1 MDASFGAVIV
11 AASATLR
18 FLIISAHSNPSGLS
32 ATNPK
37 TLRSERCMLYHVC
50 IDIGGTFTD
59 CLVSDDNGRIAIFKA
74 PTTPGEFE
82 KGFIDVLGVAAD
94 GFGLAPRDFISQ
106 IDIIVHGSTV
116 STNALVEGKTARAGL
131 IVNHGHADIL
141 TLREGPRKGAFE
153 WRLDYPEP
161 YIPRKLTRTVRGRID
176 VRGREIVPLS
186 LDDVHAAAEHFRLQ
200 RVESIAVG
208 LLWSVADPRH
218 ELKVREI
225 LAGTLPDVPVTLSH
239 EINPIPRE
247 YRRVIA
253 AAIDASISPII
264 AKYVQRLQDA
274 LAAAGFGGELLLANC
289 LGGMMP
295 PAEMRR
301 RPIYSVMSGP
311 TLAPIAALALTEER
325 DVIVGDMGGTSF
337 DVSALRDHEVII
349 AQESRINNDL
359 LGIPKVDVRSIGA
372 GGGSIAHVDPGGLLH
387 VGPHSAGARPGPACY
402 GLGGVDA
409 TVTDANVVLGILD
422 PDFFLGGRIRLDGS
436 LAERAVDR
444 IAQQLGIGREDAAH
458 AIATTSNHNMVAAI
472 EEITVREG
480 INPRDSFF
488 VCGGGGT
495 PCHIAEMADILGLKR
510 YLIPRF
516 VAGLSAFGGLISDLR
531 WEQSGTLHSSSRQ
544 FQPERINDLLGRL
557 RQGGDDFM
565 RAAGV
570 PEEVR
575 RFEYAFFGRY
585 EYQSWEIEV
594 RFDCPPAGLG
604 ESDLGTL
611 VESFHQMHERIYSIR
626 SDNDVVEFTTWKVRA
641 IARRAGSQLWR
652 SHSLKR
658 QTEKPAPKG
667 TRKVYM
673 RENGGRQPLPVYDAH
688 TLGAGAEIAGP
699 CLVDANT
706 FTAFLARKHIG
717 TMDQYGNLLV
727 EIR

>member
-1 MDASFGAVIV
+1 M
-11 AASATLR
+11 
-18 FLIISAHSNPSGLS
+18 P
-32 ATNPK
+32 
-37 TLRSERCMLYHVC
+37 YHVC

-59 CLVSDDNGRIAIFKA
+59 CLVADDEGTIAIYKS

-82 KGFIDVLGVAAD
+82 KGFINVLGVAAEEI
-94 GFGLAPRDFISQ
+94 GFAARDFISQ

-131 IVNHGHADIL
+131 IVNHGHADVL

-176 VRGREIVPLS
+176 VRGREIAPLS
-186 LDDVHAAAEHFRLQ
+186 TEDVHAAAAHFRQ
-200 RVESIAVG
+200 QQVESVAVG
-208 LLWSVADPRH
+208 LLWSVANPDH
-218 ELKVREI
+218 ELRVREI
-225 LAGTLPDVPVTLSH
+225 LQATLPEVPVTLSH

-247 YRRVIA
+247 YRRIIA

-264 AKYVQRLQDA
+264 RTYVQSLQDA
-274 LAAAGFGGELLLANC
+274 LAGAGFQGELLLANC

-295 PAEMRR
+295 AAEMMR

-311 TLAPIAALALTEER
+311 TLAPIAALALTKES

-337 DVSALRDHEVII
+337 DVSALRDHQVII
-349 AQESRINNDL
+349 APDSKINNDS

-372 GGGSIAHVDPGGLLH
+372 GGGSIAHVDSGGLLH
-387 VGPHSAGARPGPACY
+387 VGPHSASARPGPACY
-402 GLGGVDA
+402 GFGGADA
-409 TVTDANVVLGILD
+409 TVTDANVVLGIID
-422 PDFFLGGRIRLDGS
+422 PDFFLGGRIKLDRG
-436 LAERAVDR
+436 LADQAVDR
-444 IAQQLGIGREDAAH
+444 IAQRLSVGREDAAH

-480 INPRDSFF
+480 INPRDSLF

-495 PCHIAEMADILGLKR
+495 SCHIAEMAEILGLKR

-531 WEQSGTLHSSSRQ
+531 WEESGTLHTSSRQ
-544 FQPERINDLLGRL
+544 FDVDRVNALLRHL
-557 RQGGDDFM
+557 RTKGDGFM
-565 RAAGV
+565 RSAGV
-570 PEEVR
+570 PENRR
-575 RFEYAFFGRY
+575 RFECAFFGRY

-594 RFDCPPAGLG
+594 RFDPQPAGL
-604 ESDLGTL
+604 SAKDLDGL
-611 VESFHQMHERIYSIR
+611 VEAFHQMHDRIYSIR
-626 SDNDVVEFTTWKVRA
+626 SDHDVVEFTTWKVRA
-641 IARRAGSQLWR
+641 IGARAGSELWR
-652 SHSLKR
+652 SHVLPPGAKVAR
-658 QTEKPAPKG
+658 PKG
-667 TRKVYM
+667 NRNVYM
-673 RENGGRQPLPVYDAH
+673 REDGGMRAVPVYDAH
-688 TLGAGAEIAGP
+688 TLSCGATIAGP

-706 FTAFLARKHIG
+706 FTAFLIHNHVG

-727 EIR
+727 EVH

>member
-1 MDASFGAVIV
+1 M
-11 AASATLR
+11 
-18 FLIISAHSNPSGLS
+18 P
-32 ATNPK
+32 
-37 TLRSERCMLYHVC
+37 YHVC

-59 CLVSDDNGRIAIFKA
+59 CLVSDDRGTIAIFKA

-94 GFGLAPRDFISQ
+94 ELGLPLREFVER

-116 STNALVEGKTARAGL
+116 STNALVESKTARTGL
-131 IVNHGHADIL
+131 IVNHGHHDIL

-161 YIPRKLTRTVRGRID
+161 YIPRNLTRTVRGRID
-176 VRGREIVPLS
+176 VRGQEIVPLS
-186 LDDVHAAAEHFRLQ
+186 IEDVRAAAEHFRQ
-200 RVESIAVG
+200 QEVQSIAVG
-208 LLWSVADPRH
+208 LLWSVANPDH
-218 ELKVREI
+218 ERKVREI
-225 LAGTLPDVPVTLSH
+225 LNGALPDVLVTLSH

-247 YRRVIA
+247 YRRIIA

-264 AKYVQRLQDA
+264 RNYVQHLQDA
-274 LAAAGFGGELLLANC
+274 LARAGFAGELLLANC

-295 PAEMRR
+295 PEEMMR

-311 TLAPIAALALTEER
+311 TLAPIAALALTEEN

-337 DVSALRDHEVII
+337 DVSALRDHQVII
-349 AQESRINNDL
+349 AQESKINNDL

-372 GGGSIAHVDPGGLLH
+372 GGGSIAHVDAGGLLH
-387 VGPHSAGARPGPACY
+387 VGPQSAGARPGPACY
-402 GLGGVDA
+402 ALGGTDA

-422 PDFFLGGRIRLDGS
+422 PDFFLGGRIKLNRS
-436 LAERAVDR
+436 LAQRAVDR
-444 IAQQLGIGREDAAH
+444 IAQQLGVGREEAAH
-458 AIATTSNHNMVAAI
+458 AITTTSNHSMVAAI

-531 WEQSGTLHSSSRQ
+531 WEENGTLHTSSRR
-544 FQPERINDLLGRL
+544 FDVERVNDLIRRL
-557 RQGGDDFM
+557 EQSGDAFM
-565 RAAGV
+565 VVAGV
-570 PEEVR
+570 PPEMR
-575 RFEYAFFGRY
+575 RFECAFFGRY

-594 RFDCPPAGLG
+594 RFEQSPAGLAEG
-604 ESDLGTL
+604 DLAML
-611 VESFHQMHERIYSIR
+611 VEAFHQMHERIYSIR

-641 IARRAGSQLWR
+641 IGSRAGSDLWR
-652 SHSLKR
+652 SHRLDS
-658 QTEKPAPKG
+658 QINKPQPKG
-667 TRKVYM
+667 SRDVYM
-673 RENGGRQPLPVYDAH
+673 RENGGTLQLPVYDAH
-688 TLGAGAEIAGP
+688 ALNYGAQIAGP
-699 CLVDANT
+699 CLIDATT
-706 FTAFLARKHIG
+706 FTAFLARGHFG

-727 EIR
+727 EVR

>member
-1 MDASFGAVIV
+1 M
-11 AASATLR
+11 LCP
-18 FLIISAHSNPSGLS
+18 PSGRRLELAGSFCYESRWVLS
-32 ATNPK
+32 CGRNA
-37 TLRSERCMLYHVC
+37 MLYHVC

-59 CLVSDDNGRIAIFKA
+59 CLVSDDTGKIAIFKT

-82 KGFIDVLGVAAD
+82 RGFIDVLGVAAD
-94 GFGLAPRDFISQ
+94 GLSLAPRDFVSQ
-106 IDIIVHGSTV
+106 IAIIVHGSTV

-141 TLREGPRKGAFE
+141 TLREGARKGAFE

-176 VRGREIVPLS
+176 VRGREVAPLS
-186 LDDVHAAAEHFRLQ
+186 IDDVHAAAEHFHQ
-200 RVESIAVG
+200 QAAQSIAVG
-208 LLWSVADPRH
+208 LLWSVANPRH
-218 ELKVREI
+218 ELQVREV
-225 LAGTLPDVPVTLSH
+225 LAGDLPSVPVTLSH

-264 AKYVQRLQDA
+264 RNYVQRLQEA
-274 LAAAGFGGELLLANC
+274 LAEAGFHGELLLANC

-295 PAEMRR
+295 AAGMMR

-311 TLAPIAALALTEER
+311 TLAPIAALALTDER

-337 DVSALRDHEVII
+337 DVSALRDHQVII
-349 AQESRINNDL
+349 AQESKINNDL

-372 GGGSIAHVDPGGLLH
+372 GGGSIAHVDAGGLLH
-387 VGPHSAGARPGPACY
+387 VGPQSAGALPGPACY
-402 GLGGVDA
+402 ALGGTDA

-422 PDFFLGGRIRLDGS
+422 PEFFLGGRMKLDRS

-444 IAQQLGIGREDAAH
+444 VAQRLRVGREEAAH
-458 AIATTSNHNMVAAI
+458 AITTTSNHNMVAAI

-495 PCHIAEMADILGLKR
+495 PCHIAEMVDILGLKR

-531 WEQSGTLHSSSRQ
+531 WEENGTLHTSSRH
-544 FQPERINDLLGRL
+544 FDVDRINDLLRRL
-557 RQGGDDFM
+557 RGRGNAFM
-565 RAAGV
+565 QAAGV
-570 PEEVR
+570 PEEMR

-594 RFDCPPAGLG
+594 RFASPAAGLIQ
-604 ESDLGTL
+604 SNLAAL
-611 VESFHQMHERIYSIR
+611 VEAFHQMHERIYSIR
-626 SDNDVVEFTTWKVRA
+626 SDHDVVEFTTWKVRA
-641 IARRAGSQLWR
+641 IGRRAGSELWR
-652 SHSLKR
+652 SHVLDR
-658 QTEKPAPKG
+658 QVGKPQPKG
-667 TRKVYM
+667 SRGVYM
-673 RENGGRQPLPVYDAH
+673 RESGGMQALPVYDAH
-688 TLGAGAEIAGP
+688 TLNYRAEIAGP
-699 CLVDANT
+699 CLVDAET
-706 FTAFLARKHIG
+706 FTAFLARDHVG

-727 EIR
+727 DVH